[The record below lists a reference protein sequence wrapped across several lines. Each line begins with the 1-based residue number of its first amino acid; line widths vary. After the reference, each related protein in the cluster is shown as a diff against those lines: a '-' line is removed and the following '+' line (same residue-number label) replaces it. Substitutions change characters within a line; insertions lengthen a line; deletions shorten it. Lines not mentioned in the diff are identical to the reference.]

1 MAAKNSN
8 ETLSRVGKLL
18 SIIVII
24 CVGVVV
30 IYFLVLLA
38 TGQITG
44 TQNNVVGNDSNVP
57 EVQVSANILNGE
69 IRKIENMT
77 IDFYDLQRNQVMQ
90 LTVLEYAILDK
101 YNPSTN
107 TNEELKLEQ
116 IQPATLANLTLDDQ
130 GQVTH
135 ITVLPAVN
143 ISGEVANNQAGVIT
157 LKFNNVDYTVRVNAN
172 TKVNRQ
178 TSDNTLE
185 NDLTVSNIQVGDIV
199 SIVSDNETKVG
210 SKSFVAGLISILL
223 KP

>member
-24 CVGVVV
+24 FVGVVV

-44 TQNNVVGNDSNVP
+44 TRKDIVSNDFNVP
-57 EVQVSANILNGE
+57 ETQVSSNILNGE

-77 IDFYDLQRNQVMQ
+77 IDFFDLQKNQMMQ
-90 LTVLEYAILDK
+90 LTVLEHAIMDI

-107 TNEELKLEQ
+107 TNQELKLEQ

-178 TSDNTLE
+178 TADNTLE

-199 SIVSDNETKVG
+199 SIVSDNETKIG
-210 SKSFVAGLISILL
+210 SKSFVAGLISVLS